1 MCFFRGGKMG
11 ILIFA
16 LPALAL
22 IWFVISVIQFSR
34 TSGHNTEK
42 RKSLKVQIIVSAS
55 IVLAWVVII
64 GVFYFL
70 IMYSIAVNGM

>member
-1 MCFFRGGKMG
+1 MG

>member
-1 MCFFRGGKMG
+1 ME

-34 TSGHNTEK
+34 TSGDNSEK

-64 GVFYFL
+64 GVFFFL